1 MGDRP
6 YRVNGLGIRPSAL
19 TAGWSMTK
27 EELKEVK
34 VGTRVV
40 ATRGRVVWIQEVEK
54 TKQYLVLWDEPHR
67 VRKDDGSIAVIRGR
81 WVLEGEL
88 DFYEILPSNNG

>member
-1 MGDRP
+1 
-6 YRVNGLGIRPSAL
+6 
-19 TAGWSMTK
+19 MTK

-40 ATRGRVVWIQEVEK
+40 ATLRVSLYVKDNDLCWRGRVVGNQEVEK

-81 WVLEGEL
+81 WVLEDEL
-88 DFYEILPSNNG
+88 LDYDILK